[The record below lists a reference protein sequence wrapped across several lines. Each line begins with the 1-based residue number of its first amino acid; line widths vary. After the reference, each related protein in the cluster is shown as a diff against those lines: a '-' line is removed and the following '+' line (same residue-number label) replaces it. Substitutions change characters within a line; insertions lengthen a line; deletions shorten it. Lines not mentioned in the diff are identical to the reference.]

1 MEKKELLEVE
11 RKNLFEKA
19 PDFRTQET
27 MTFELDFIKYWDTDS
42 IKSEKSTKV
51 IIKTSPYS
59 EKLAKA
65 IKGYDDF
72 ILLQDHHYGYTE
84 SALGWIKYAEDNIA
98 DLIGMLK
105 FYESDTFFING
116 KEVWMQDFI
125 MALKFDAQAPVSYCD
140 F

>member
-19 PDFRTQET
+19 PDFRTQES
-27 MTFELDFIKYWDTDS
+27 MTFEIDFNI
-42 IKSEKSTKV
+42 SEKFTKV

-72 ILLQDHHYGYTE
+72 ILLQDRHYDYTE
-84 SALGWIKYAEDNIA
+84 NALGWIKYAEDDIT

-105 FYESDTFFING
+105 FYETDTFFING

-125 MALKFDAQAPVSYCD
+125 MTLKFVARTPVSYCD

>member
-1 MEKKELLEVE
+1 METKELLDAG

-19 PDFRTQET
+19 PDFRTQES
-27 MTFELDFIKYWDTDS
+27 MTFEIDFNI
-42 IKSEKSTKV
+42 SEKFTKV

-72 ILLQDHHYGYTE
+72 ILLQDRHYDYIE
-84 SALGWIKYAEDNIA
+84 NALGWIKYAEDDIP

-105 FYESDTFFING
+105 FYETDTFFING

-125 MALKFDAQAPVSYCD
+125 MTLKFVARAPVSYCD